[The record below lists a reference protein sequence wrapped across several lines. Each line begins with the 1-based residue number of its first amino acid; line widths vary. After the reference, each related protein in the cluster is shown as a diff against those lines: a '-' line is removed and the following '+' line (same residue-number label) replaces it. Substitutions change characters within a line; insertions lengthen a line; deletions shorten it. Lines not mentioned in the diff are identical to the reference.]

1 MGLPSIRTSVS
12 ESRSSRNGANFGL
25 FSLRSISMR
34 ESRLLRS
41 GSCVGEPGEGQC
53 SGVCGGGVF
62 GWGAGSGG
70 GGSGVG
76 GVSGLSLVGK

>member
-1 MGLPSIRTSVS
+1 
-12 ESRSSRNGANFGL
+12 
-25 FSLRSISMR
+25 MR